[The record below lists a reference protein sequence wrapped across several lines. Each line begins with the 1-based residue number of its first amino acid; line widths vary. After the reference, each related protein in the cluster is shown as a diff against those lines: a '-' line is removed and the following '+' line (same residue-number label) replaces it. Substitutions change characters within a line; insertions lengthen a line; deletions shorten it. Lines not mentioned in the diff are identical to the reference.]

1 MSVDYTQSEQD
12 RERIIRERQKAT
24 AAAFER
30 MRAKIDDQISEMNM
44 STVSERVRRQQLEEI
59 RNELQKQ
66 LGVYY
71 SNLEDSLKSDMISI
85 GQSVLS
91 DSEAFYKSLDMPIS
105 MSITSFPVEIM
116 ESIINGSVYN
126 EKWFLSN
133 ALWGDYQDKLG
144 DINEIVMQG
153 IGMNLPSLEIA
164 KQLEQFVDPSAMK
177 PSAAIVTPCL
187 KDPETGKLYSMD
199 YVKRHPEKDWSGF
212 KEAKSRFYY
221 GKVDYN
227 AQRLARTLV
236 SHAYQQNVVRQAQ
249 ANPFA
254 SGVKWIASGGER
266 MCEICEERDG
276 KIFPVDDVPLD
287 HPNGMCTFSVET
299 PSMMEMSNTLADWVN
314 GDPTD
319 WDDQLNAYYEG
330 RPIEHKSTANAS
342 GKAVSTLFDFGKMD
356 KEIAKEHERAI
367 RSISEEY
374 PLKNITLESITD
386 FRTAWGEKGNIDL
399 DDFIDKHPEWQGVGA
414 IFYPNS
420 TQYPGGKLLSGA
432 HIVTYDSE
440 QATFISMK
448 EYLSQL
454 ADLRDRNGWHDK
466 SNSFFNATG
475 GIESTMVHEY
485 GHALAVD
492 RGLYYGGDRYNE
504 LKAIFDKYSEEDI
517 GRYISLYATTNPQE
531 MFAEAFVLS
540 HESRLRNELIDE
552 IMGLL

>member
-1 MSVDYTQSEQD
+1 MAVDYSQAEKD
-12 RERIIRERQKAT
+12 RELLIRQRQRNT
-24 AAAFER
+24 ARAFEG
-30 MRAKIDDQISEMNM
+30 MRKKIDEQISTMNM
-44 STVSERVRRQQLEEI
+44 STVSERAKRQQLEEI
-59 RNELQKQ
+59 RDQLQKS
-66 LGVYY
+66 LGAYY
-71 SNLEDSLKSDMISI
+71 SDLENGLKSDMVSI

-91 DSEAFYKSLDMPIS
+91 DSAAFYNSLNMPIS
-105 MSITSFPVEIM
+105 IGITSFPVEIM
-116 ESIINGSVYN
+116 ENVVNGTVYN
-126 EKWFLSN
+126 EKWFLSG
-133 ALWGDYQDKLG
+133 ALWGDYQDKLD
-144 DINEIVMQG
+144 DINQVITEG
-153 IGMNLPSLEIA
+153 IGLNKSIYEIA
-164 KQLEQFVDPSAMK
+164 KDLEKYVDPNA
-177 PSAAIVTPCL
+177 
-187 KDPETGKLYSMD
+187 
-199 YVKRHPEKDWSGF
+199 RKDWAWSKVYPGT
-212 KEAKSRFYY
+212 AKT
-221 GKVDYN
+221 VDYN
-227 AQRLARTLV
+227 AQRLARTLIA
-236 SHAYQQNVVRQAQ
+236 HAYQQNVVRQAQ

-254 SGVKWIASGGER
+254 TGVKWEASGGER

-276 KIFPVDDVPLD
+276 KIFPVDEVPLD
-287 HPNGMCTFSVET
+287 HPNGMCTFTVQT

-314 GDPTD
+314 GEPTP

-342 GKAVSTLFDFGKMD
+342 GKAISTLFDFGKMD
-356 KEIAKEHERAI
+356 KEIVKEHERAI

-454 ADLRDRNGWHDK
+454 ADIRDRNGWHDK

-540 HESRLRNELIDE
+540 HEPRLRNELIDE